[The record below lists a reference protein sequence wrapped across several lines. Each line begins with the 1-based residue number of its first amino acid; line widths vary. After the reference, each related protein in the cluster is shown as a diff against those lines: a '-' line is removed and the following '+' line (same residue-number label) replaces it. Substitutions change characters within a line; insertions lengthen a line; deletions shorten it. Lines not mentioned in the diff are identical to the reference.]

1 MAAENLQTLKARI
14 KTAVNIAQIAKAM
27 EMISASKIKRA
38 REAVENNRPYAKKIT
53 ETVERILA
61 SIDVRDVSSP
71 YIKAP
76 SAGKTLVLL
85 ITPDKGLC
93 GALSDNLFR
102 ELLKFDRRSTEVV
115 AMGKKGESFAAKN
128 GYHVVA
134 SFPMG
139 TKLPAYDVI
148 YPLLAVLNKKFLAG
162 ESSTVKV
169 LYSRFD
175 SMMKQ
180 TPTIAQLMP
189 VPVDPAT
196 QGPADDILYTF
207 EPSRAHVLD
216 ELLPYYI
223 EVTMYYFLIN
233 AYSAEQAARMVSMQN
248 AKNNA
253 LDIRD
258 SITLAYNKLRQAKI
272 TGEILDITNSQFA

>member
-1 MAAENLQTLKARI
+1 MAENLQTLKGRI

-53 ETVERILA
+53 ETVDRILA
-61 SIDVRDVSSP
+61 SIDVRDVQSHYLKRP
-71 YIKAP
+71 AD
-76 SAGKTLVLL
+76 GKTLVLL

-93 GALSDNLFR
+93 GALADNLFR
-102 ELLKFDRRSTEVV
+102 ELHTFDRRATEIV
-115 AMGKKGESFAAKN
+115 ALGKKGESFAVKN
-128 GYHVVA
+128 GFHVIA

-148 YPLLAVLNKKFLAG
+148 YPLLGVLNKKFLAG
-162 ESSTVKV
+162 EASTVTV

-180 TPTIAQLMP
+180 TPTQAQLMP

-196 QGPADDILYTF
+196 EGPADDILYTF
-207 EPSRAHVLD
+207 EPSRGHVLD

-223 EVTMYYFLIN
+223 EVTLYYYLIN
-233 AYSAEQAARMVSMQN
+233 AYSAEQAARMISMQN